1 VVRRLVHWSMG
12 GVLVPLAMGW
22 AVVVV
27 VKVLAVAAVFVS
39 PLDLDGGNLTLVKH
53 PGK

>member
-1 VVRRLVHWSMG
+1 VLRRLVHWRMG

-27 VKVLAVAAVFVS
+27 VKVFAVAAVRVS
-39 PLDLDGGNLTLVKH
+39 PLDLDGENLTLVTRPVK
-53 PGK
+53 